1 MIKLFFCLALFL
13 MPSIVSAKATVAEV
27 NRSLDL
33 INEQSLAARVGE
45 GKGRVLIR
53 QIIIDGFLLKENQK
67 LAPMIKRYRNKK
79 LTPDE
84 VKEIVAAVKRL
95 YIEAGY
101 EKLVDISYKID
112 KKGRMTIRAALRE

>member
-1 MIKLFFCLALFL
+1 MIKLIFCLAILL
-13 MPSIVSAKATVAEV
+13 TPGVVLAKVTVAEV

-84 VKEIVAAVKRL
+84 VKEIVAAVKKL
-95 YIEAGY
+95 YVEAGY
-101 EKLVDISYKID
+101 EKLVDLSYKID